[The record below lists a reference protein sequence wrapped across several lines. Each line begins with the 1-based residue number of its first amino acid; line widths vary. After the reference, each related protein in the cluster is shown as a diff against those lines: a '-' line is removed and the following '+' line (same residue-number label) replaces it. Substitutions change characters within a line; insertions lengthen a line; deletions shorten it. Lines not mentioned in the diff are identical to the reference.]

1 MDTQPVDIMEAA
13 GVKPTSNRI
22 IVLRAL
28 LAAHSPLSLLELES
42 QLRTLDRS
50 SIFRV
55 LTLLQEHEVIH
66 SVEDGRGVT
75 KYELCHGHHHCTPDD
90 MHVHFYCEV
99 CDKVF
104 CFDDVNVPQVDVPD
118 GFKVR
123 SVNYMLKG
131 VCPSC
136 RSKTDTETLNKS

>member
-1 MDTQPVDIMEAA
+1 MDIQPVDIMEAA

-28 LAAHSPLSLLELES
+28 IASDSPLSLLELED
-42 QLRTLDRS
+42 QLKTLDRS

-55 LTLLQEHEVIH
+55 LTILLEHEVIH

-75 KYELCHGHHHCTPDD
+75 KYELCNGHRHCTPDD
-90 MHVHFYCEV
+90 MHVHFYCEI
-99 CDKVF
+99 CDKVY
-104 CFDDVNVPQVDVPD
+104 CFDDVNVPHVDVSD

-136 RSKTDTETLNKS
+136 LSKERLKS